1 MKKHYLALLAASALL
16 AWNCGDDSNSAS
28 GGGDIPPS
36 PSVADLPYYLGGF
49 TIDPATGIV
58 YDAATGIAVGQ
69 LLADGTVVSAS
80 DGVTP
85 IFACDTTL
93 LPSLSSAGYL
103 INKNGVVTDL
113 NGTLIGNLTEDRVTI
128 RLADGSIVDLAGN
141 VIALPG
147 NDTLSIP
154 QNPDA
159 LIVSSASGPDVPGIS
174 SAQID
179 IPVSSAGEIPVIGS
193 SSSAQVLPTSSAS
206 VQPGNVTGSLVQ
218 NVQKGQTIETI
229 VFSGVA
235 SEPTRSWN
243 LHFLTM
249 NYDRDKGTYTIS
261 GTVPNWFQ
269 EGSTSDKLTIDG
281 KEYTI
286 TLHVGNASV
295 KSSSSV
301 SVERSSSSV
310 RSSSSAQVVARSS
323 SSAKSSSSV
332 SGGAAPNIK
341 VVSGGA
347 SGSGW
352 ATRYWDC
359 CKPSCSWTENAGSG
373 NEARMCTASG
383 SKISNFSEASICNGG
398 SASTCTSQIPI
409 IVNDN
414 LAYAFAAVSTGNGGA
429 CGKCFALTFDGTGK
443 YETKA
448 PHQSL
453 KGKVLVVM
461 VSNVGEDVN
470 KDGHFDVMIPGG
482 GVGLFNGCSA
492 FGWGSQ
498 GEQYGGLL
506 SDCEKEVGYNKS
518 GSALTSARKSCLTS
532 KCNTVFANDSQA
544 KQGCLF
550 LANWM
555 NAAGNPNHTYQ
566 EVECPA
572 ALKAQY

>member
-1 MKKHYLALLAASALL
+1 MKRHYLLFLAAAALL
-16 AWNCGDDSNSAS
+16 AWHCGDDANAAS
-28 GGGDIPPS
+28 GVGNGENPS
-36 PSVADLPYYLGGF
+36 SPTVASYPYYLGGF
-49 TIDPATGIV
+49 TIDPATGTV
-58 YDAATGIAVGQ
+58 YEAATGIAVGQ
-69 LLADGTVVSAS
+69 LLADGTVVSLA
-80 DGVTP
+80 DNATP
-85 IFACDTTL
+85 IFVCDTTL
-93 LPSLSSAGYL
+93 LPTLSSAGYL
-103 INKNGVVTDL
+103 VNKSGVVTDL
-113 NGTLIGNLTEDRVTI
+113 NGTPIGTLEDGGTI
-128 RLADGSIVDLAGN
+128 RLVDGTIVDLAGN

-147 NDTLSIP
+147 SDSILTP
-154 QNPDA
+154 QNPDS
-159 LIVSSASGPDVPGIS
+159 LSLSSASGPDIPNIS
-174 SAQID
+174 SAQIEV
-179 IPVSSAGEIPVIGS
+179 PVSSAGELPVSS
-193 SSSAQVLPTSSAS
+193 SSSAQVLSSAS
-206 VQPGNVTGSLVQ
+206 GSSGNVTGSLTQ
-218 NVQKGQTIETI
+218 NVQKGANIETV

-235 SEPTRSWN
+235 SEPARSWN
-243 LHFLTM
+243 LYFLQM
-249 NYDRDKGTYTIS
+249 NFDKTKGTYTIS
-261 GTVPNWFQ
+261 GTVPEYFQ
-269 EGSTSDKLTIDG
+269 DGSTSDKLTIDG
-281 KEYTI
+281 KEYTL
-286 TLHVGNASV
+286 TLNVGSASV

-301 SVERSSSSV
+301 AAV
-310 RSSSSAQVVARSS
+310 RSSSSAKSSLSAQVIVPSS

-332 SGGAAPNIK
+332 SGGTSTELK
-341 VVSGGA
+341 YVSGGA

-383 SKISNFSEASICNGG
+383 SKISNYNETSICAGG

-409 IVNDN
+409 VVNDN
-414 LAYAFAAVSTGNGGA
+414 LAYAFAAVPASNGGA

-461 VSNVGEDVN
+461 ASNVGTDVTQ
-470 KDGHFDVMIPGG
+470 GQFDVMIPGG
-482 GVGLFNGCSA
+482 GVGLFNGCAA

-506 SDCEKEVGYNKS
+506 SDCEKEVGYSKS
-518 GSALTSARKSCLTS
+518 GSALTSARKSCLVS
-532 KCNTVFANDSQA
+532 KCNTVFSNDSQA

-555 NAAGNPNHTYQ
+555 NAAGNPNHTYR

>member
-1 MKKHYLALLAASALL
+1 MKRHYLLFLAAAALL
-16 AWNCGDDSNSAS
+16 AWHCGDDANAAS
-28 GGGDIPPS
+28 GVGNGENPS
-36 PSVADLPYYLGGF
+36 SPTVASYPYYLGGF
-49 TIDPATGIV
+49 TIDPATGTV
-58 YDAATGIAVGQ
+58 YEAATGIAVGQ
-69 LLADGTVVSAS
+69 LLADGTVVSLA
-80 DGVTP
+80 DNATP
-85 IFACDTTL
+85 IFVCDTTL
-93 LPSLSSAGYL
+93 LPTLSSAGYL
-103 INKNGVVTDL
+103 VNKSGVVTDL
-113 NGTLIGNLTEDRVTI
+113 NGTPIGTLEDGGTI
-128 RLADGSIVDLAGN
+128 RLVDGTIVDLAGN

-147 NDTLSIP
+147 SDSILTP
-154 QNPDA
+154 QNTDS
-159 LIVSSASGPDVPGIS
+159 LSLSSASGPDIPNIS
-174 SAQID
+174 SAQIEV
-179 IPVSSAGEIPVIGS
+179 PVSSAGELPVSS
-193 SSSAQVLPTSSAS
+193 SSSAQVLSSAS
-206 VQPGNVTGSLVQ
+206 GSSGNVTGSLTQ
-218 NVQKGQTIETI
+218 NVQKGANIETV

-235 SEPTRSWN
+235 SEPARSWN
-243 LHFLTM
+243 LYFLQM
-249 NYDRDKGTYTIS
+249 NFDKTKGTYTIS
-261 GTVPNWFQ
+261 GTVPEYFQ
-269 EGSTSDKLTIDG
+269 DGSTSDKLTIDG
-281 KEYTI
+281 KEYTL
-286 TLHVGNASV
+286 TLNVGSASV

-301 SVERSSSSV
+301 AAV
-310 RSSSSAQVVARSS
+310 RSSSSAKSSSSAQVIVPSS

-332 SGGAAPNIK
+332 SGGTSTELK
-341 VVSGGA
+341 YVSGGA

-383 SKISNFSEASICNGG
+383 SKISNYNETSICAGG

-409 IVNDN
+409 VVNDN
-414 LAYAFAAVSTGNGGA
+414 LAYAFAAVPASNGGA

-461 VSNVGEDVN
+461 ASNVGTDVTQ
-470 KDGHFDVMIPGG
+470 GQFDVMIPGG
-482 GVGLFNGCSA
+482 GVGLFNGCAA

-506 SDCEKEVGYNKS
+506 SDCEKEVGYSKS
-518 GSALTSARKSCLTS
+518 GSALTSARKSCLVS
-532 KCNTVFANDSQA
+532 KCNTVFSNDSQA

-555 NAAGNPNHTYQ
+555 NAAGNPNHTYR

>member
-1 MKKHYLALLAASALL
+1 MKRHYLLFLAAAALL
-16 AWNCGDDSNSAS
+16 AWHCGDDANAAS
-28 GGGDIPPS
+28 GVGNGENPS
-36 PSVADLPYYLGGF
+36 SPTVASYPYYLGGF
-49 TIDPATGIV
+49 TIDPATGTV
-58 YDAATGIAVGQ
+58 YEAATGIAVGQ
-69 LLADGTVVSAS
+69 LLADGTVVSLA
-80 DGVTP
+80 DNATP
-85 IFACDTTL
+85 IFVCDTTL
-93 LPSLSSAGYL
+93 LPTLSSAGYL
-103 INKNGVVTDL
+103 VNKSGVVTDL
-113 NGTLIGNLTEDRVTI
+113 NGTPIGTLEDGGTI
-128 RLADGSIVDLAGN
+128 RLVDGTIVDLAGN

-147 NDTLSIP
+147 SDSILTP
-154 QNPDA
+154 QNPDS
-159 LIVSSASGPDVPGIS
+159 LSLSSASGPDIPNIS
-174 SAQID
+174 SAQIEV
-179 IPVSSAGEIPVIGS
+179 PVSSAGELPVSS
-193 SSSAQVLPTSSAS
+193 SSSAQVLSSAS
-206 VQPGNVTGSLVQ
+206 GSSGNVTGSLTQ
-218 NVQKGQTIETI
+218 NVQKGANIETV

-235 SEPTRSWN
+235 SEPARSWN
-243 LHFLTM
+243 LYFLQM
-249 NYDRDKGTYTIS
+249 NFDKTKGTYTIS
-261 GTVPNWFQ
+261 GTVPEYFQ
-269 EGSTSDKLTIDG
+269 DGSTSDKLTIDG
-281 KEYTI
+281 KEYTL
-286 TLHVGNASV
+286 TLNVGSASV

-301 SVERSSSSV
+301 AAV
-310 RSSSSAQVVARSS
+310 RSSSSAKSSSSAQVIVPSS

-332 SGGAAPNIK
+332 SGGTSTELK
-341 VVSGGA
+341 YVSGGA

-383 SKISNFSEASICNGG
+383 SKISNYNETSICAGG

-409 IVNDN
+409 VVNDN
-414 LAYAFAAVSTGNGGA
+414 LAYAFAAVPASNGGA

-461 VSNVGEDVN
+461 ASNVGTDVTQ
-470 KDGHFDVMIPGG
+470 GQFDVMIPGG
-482 GVGLFNGCSA
+482 GVGLFNGCAA

-506 SDCEKEVGYNKS
+506 SDCEKEVGYSKS
-518 GSALTSARKSCLTS
+518 GSALTSARKSCLVS
-532 KCNTVFANDSQA
+532 KCNTVFSNDSQA

-555 NAAGNPNHTYQ
+555 NAAGNPNHTYR

>member
-1 MKKHYLALLAASALL
+1 MKRHYLLFLAAAALL
-16 AWNCGDDSNSAS
+16 AWHCGDDANAAS
-28 GGGDIPPS
+28 GIGNGANPS
-36 PSVADLPYYLGGF
+36 SPTVASYPYYLGGF
-49 TIDPATGIV
+49 TIDPATGTV
-58 YDAATGIAVGQ
+58 YEAATGIAVGQ
-69 LLADGTVVSAS
+69 LLADGTVVSLA
-80 DGVTP
+80 DNATP
-85 IFACDTTL
+85 IFVCDTTL
-93 LPSLSSAGYL
+93 LPTLSSAGYL
-103 INKNGVVTDL
+103 VNKSGVVTDL
-113 NGTLIGNLTEDRVTI
+113 NGTPIGTLEDGGTI
-128 RLADGSIVDLAGN
+128 RLVDGTIVDLAGN

-147 NDTLSIP
+147 SDSILTP

-159 LIVSSASGPDVPGIS
+159 LSLSSASGPDMPNIS
-174 SAQID
+174 SAQIEV
-179 IPVSSAGEIPVIGS
+179 PVSSGGELPVLS
-193 SSSAQVLPTSSAS
+193 SSSAQVLSSAS
-206 VQPGNVTGSLVQ
+206 VQPGNVTGSLTQ
-218 NVQKGQTIETI
+218 NVQKGANIETV

-235 SEPTRSWN
+235 SEPARSWN
-243 LHFLTM
+243 LYFLQM
-249 NYDRDKGTYTIS
+249 NFDKTKGTYTIS
-261 GTVPNWFQ
+261 GTVPEYFQ
-269 EGSTSDKLTIDG
+269 DGSTSDKLTIDG
-281 KEYTI
+281 KEYTL
-286 TLHVGNASV
+286 TLNVGSASV
-295 KSSSSV
+295 KSSSSAAT
-301 SVERSSSSV
+301 V
-310 RSSSSAQVVARSS
+310 RSSSSAKSSSSAQVIVPSS

-332 SGGAAPNIK
+332 SGGTSTELK
-341 VVSGGA
+341 YVSGGA

-383 SKISNFSEASICNGG
+383 SKISNYNETSICNGG

-409 IVNDN
+409 VVNDN
-414 LAYAFAAVSTGNGGA
+414 LAYAFAAVPASNGGS

-461 VSNVGEDVN
+461 ASNVGTDVTQ
-470 KDGHFDVMIPGG
+470 GQFDVLIPGG
-482 GVGLFNGCSA
+482 GVGQFNGCAA

-506 SDCEKEVGYNKS
+506 SDCEKEVGYSKS
-518 GSALTSARKSCLTS
+518 GSALTSARKSCLVS
-532 KCNTVFANDSQA
+532 KCNTVFSNDSQA

-555 NAAGNPNHTYQ
+555 NAAGNPNHTYR

>member
-1 MKKHYLALLAASALL
+1 MKRHYLLFLAAAALL
-16 AWNCGDDSNSAS
+16 AWHCGDDANAAS
-28 GGGDIPPS
+28 GVGNGENPS
-36 PSVADLPYYLGGF
+36 SPTVASYPYYLGGF
-49 TIDPATGIV
+49 TIDPATGTV
-58 YDAATGIAVGQ
+58 YEAATGIAVGQ
-69 LLADGTVVSAS
+69 LLADGTVVSLA
-80 DGVTP
+80 DNATP
-85 IFACDTTL
+85 IFVCDTTL
-93 LPSLSSAGYL
+93 LPTLSSAGYL
-103 INKNGVVTDL
+103 VNKSGVVTDL
-113 NGTLIGNLTEDRVTI
+113 NGTPIGTLEDGGTI
-128 RLADGSIVDLAGN
+128 RLVDGTIVDLAGN

-147 NDTLSIP
+147 SDSILTP
-154 QNPDA
+154 QNPDS
-159 LIVSSASGPDVPGIS
+159 LSLSSASGPDIPNIS
-174 SAQID
+174 SAQIEV
-179 IPVSSAGEIPVIGS
+179 PVSSAGELPVSS
-193 SSSAQVLPTSSAS
+193 SSSAQVLSSAS
-206 VQPGNVTGSLVQ
+206 GSSGNVTGSLTQ
-218 NVQKGQTIETI
+218 NVQKGANIETV

-235 SEPTRSWN
+235 SEPARSWN
-243 LHFLTM
+243 LYFLQM
-249 NYDRDKGTYTIS
+249 NFDKTKGTYTIS
-261 GTVPNWFQ
+261 GTVPEYFQ
-269 EGSTSDKLTIDG
+269 DGSTSDKLTIDG
-281 KEYTI
+281 KEYTL
-286 TLHVGNASV
+286 TLNVGSASV

-301 SVERSSSSV
+301 AGV
-310 RSSSSAQVVARSS
+310 RSSSSAKSSSSAQVIVPSS

-332 SGGAAPNIK
+332 SGGTSTELK
-341 VVSGGA
+341 YVSGGA

-383 SKISNFSEASICNGG
+383 SKISNYNETSICAGG

-409 IVNDN
+409 VVNDN
-414 LAYAFAAVSTGNGGA
+414 LAYAFAAVPASNGGA

-461 VSNVGEDVN
+461 ASNVGTDVTQ
-470 KDGHFDVMIPGG
+470 GQFDVMIPGG
-482 GVGLFNGCSA
+482 GVGLFNGCAA

-506 SDCEKEVGYNKS
+506 SDCEKEVGYSKS
-518 GSALTSARKSCLTS
+518 GSALTSARKSCLVS
-532 KCNTVFANDSQA
+532 KCNTVFSNDSQA

-555 NAAGNPNHTYQ
+555 NAAGNPNHTYR

>member
-1 MKKHYLALLAASALL
+1 MKRHYLLFLAAAALL
-16 AWNCGDDSNSAS
+16 AWHCGDDANAAS
-28 GGGDIPPS
+28 GVGNGENPS
-36 PSVADLPYYLGGF
+36 SPTVASYPYYLGGF
-49 TIDPATGIV
+49 TIDPATGTV
-58 YDAATGIAVGQ
+58 YEAATGIAVGQ
-69 LLADGTVVSAS
+69 LLADGTVVSLA
-80 DGVTP
+80 DNATP
-85 IFACDTTL
+85 IFVCDTTL
-93 LPSLSSAGYL
+93 LPTLSSAGYL
-103 INKNGVVTDL
+103 VNKSGVVTDL
-113 NGTLIGNLTEDRVTI
+113 NGTPIGTLEDGGTI
-128 RLADGSIVDLAGN
+128 RLVDGTIVDLAGN

-147 NDTLSIP
+147 SDSILTP
-154 QNPDA
+154 QNPDS
-159 LIVSSASGPDVPGIS
+159 LSLSSASGPDIPNIS
-174 SAQID
+174 SAQIEV
-179 IPVSSAGEIPVIGS
+179 PVSSAGELPVLS
-193 SSSAQVLPTSSAS
+193 SSSAQVLSSAS
-206 VQPGNVTGSLVQ
+206 GSSGNVTGSLTQ
-218 NVQKGQTIETI
+218 NVQKGANIETV

-235 SEPTRSWN
+235 SEPARSWN
-243 LHFLTM
+243 LYFLQM
-249 NYDRDKGTYTIS
+249 NFDKTKGTYTIS
-261 GTVPNWFQ
+261 GTVPEYFQ
-269 EGSTSDKLTIDG
+269 DGSTSDKLTIDG
-281 KEYTI
+281 KEYTL
-286 TLHVGNASV
+286 TLNVGSASV

-301 SVERSSSSV
+301 AGV
-310 RSSSSAQVVARSS
+310 RSSSSAKSSSSAQVIVPSS

-332 SGGAAPNIK
+332 SGGTSTELK
-341 VVSGGA
+341 YVSGGA

-383 SKISNFSEASICNGG
+383 SKISNYNETSICAGG

-409 IVNDN
+409 VVNDN
-414 LAYAFAAVSTGNGGA
+414 LAYAFAAVPASNGGA

-461 VSNVGEDVN
+461 ASNVGTDVTQ
-470 KDGHFDVMIPGG
+470 GQFDVMIPGG
-482 GVGLFNGCSA
+482 GVGLFNGCAA

-506 SDCEKEVGYNKS
+506 SDCEKEVGYSKS
-518 GSALTSARKSCLTS
+518 GSALTSARKSCLVS
-532 KCNTVFANDSQA
+532 KCNTVFSNDSQA

-555 NAAGNPNHTYQ
+555 NAAGNPNHTYR

>member
-1 MKKHYLALLAASALL
+1 MKRHYLLFLAAAALL
-16 AWNCGDDSNSAS
+16 AWHCGDDANAAS
-28 GGGDIPPS
+28 GIGNGANPS
-36 PSVADLPYYLGGF
+36 SPTVASYPYYLGGF
-49 TIDPATGIV
+49 TIDPATGTV
-58 YDAATGIAVGQ
+58 YEAATGIAVGQ
-69 LLADGTVVSAS
+69 LLADGTVVSLA
-80 DGVTP
+80 DNATP
-85 IFACDTTL
+85 IFVCDTTL
-93 LPSLSSAGYL
+93 LPTLSSAGYL
-103 INKNGVVTDL
+103 VNKSGVVTDL
-113 NGTLIGNLTEDRVTI
+113 NGTPIGTLEDGGTI
-128 RLADGSIVDLAGN
+128 RLVDGTIVDLAGN

-147 NDTLSIP
+147 SDSILTP

-159 LIVSSASGPDVPGIS
+159 LSLSSASGPDMPNIS
-174 SAQID
+174 SAQIEV
-179 IPVSSAGEIPVIGS
+179 PVSSGGELPVLS
-193 SSSAQVLPTSSAS
+193 SSSAQVLSSAS
-206 VQPGNVTGSLVQ
+206 VQPGNVTGSLTQ
-218 NVQKGQTIETI
+218 NVQKGANIETV

-235 SEPTRSWN
+235 SEPARSWN
-243 LHFLTM
+243 LYFLQM
-249 NYDRDKGTYTIS
+249 NFDKTKGTYTIS
-261 GTVPNWFQ
+261 GTVPEYFQ
-269 EGSTSDKLTIDG
+269 DGSTSDKLTIDG
-281 KEYTI
+281 KEYTL
-286 TLHVGNASV
+286 TLNVGSASV
-295 KSSSSV
+295 KSSSSAATL
-301 SVERSSSSV
+301 RSSSSAK
-310 RSSSSAQVVARSS
+310 SSSSAQVIVPSS

-332 SGGAAPNIK
+332 SGGTSTELK
-341 VVSGGA
+341 YVSGGA

-383 SKISNFSEASICNGG
+383 SKISNYNETSICNGG

-409 IVNDN
+409 VVNDN
-414 LAYAFAAVSTGNGGA
+414 LAYAFAAVPASNGGS

-461 VSNVGEDVN
+461 ASNVGTDVTQ
-470 KDGHFDVMIPGG
+470 GQFDVLIPGG
-482 GVGLFNGCSA
+482 GVGQFNGCAA

-506 SDCEKEVGYNKS
+506 SDCEKEVGYSKS
-518 GSALTSARKSCLTS
+518 GSALTSARKSCLVS
-532 KCNTVFANDSQA
+532 KCNTVFSNDSQA

-555 NAAGNPNHTYQ
+555 NAAGNPNHTYR